1 MLLSVDNE
9 PTECNFYF
17 RANEKNNTFFKRK
30 YWDFV
35 QFSHLILG
43 NWLFYAHTWQLYN
56 RTAPS
61 WNLVILLKRTETHF
75 LLPTW
80 NCCWQFLIFQMVI
93 SMDHLNQH
101 FLKCTFLN
109 STKIYKTGT
118 SLGNSRKF
126 TFLIHTTVTYKPW
139 SLTTNN
145 VILWVGCLWYAPS
158 HLIAALPWIKIG
170 LASRTRKNFLT
181 SLITGICT

>member
-17 RANEKNNTFFKRK
+17 RTNEKNNMFFRWK

-43 NWLFYAHTWQLYN
+43 NW
-56 RTAPS
+56 TAPS
-61 WNLVILLKRTETHF
+61 WILVILLKRTEMHF
-75 LLPTW
+75 LLTTW
-80 NCCWQFLIFQMVI
+80 NCCWQFLLCQMII
-93 SMDHLNQH
+93 SVDL
-101 FLKCTFLN
+101 LKKCTFLN
-109 STKIYKTGT
+109 STKIYKTGI

-126 TFLIHTTVTYKPW
+126 TFLLHTTVIYKPW

-145 VILWVGCLWYAPS
+145 VIL
-158 HLIAALPWIKIG
+158 
-170 LASRTRKNFLT
+170 
-181 SLITGICT
+181 